1 MTIRYYVLVC
11 SMYLKFVHDE
21 KTRNSYFKGFILG
34 VAILKLPNL
43 RVPISEVRILK
54 VPILKVP
61 I

>member
-1 MTIRYYVLVC
+1 
-11 SMYLKFVHDE
+11 MYLKFVHDE